1 MDKIINKIR
10 EQNTAMIKQCIEMMG
25 GDYLPTE
32 QTMVRAALIEVYME
46 RVGDDAGVE
55 LMYAIGLAD

>member
-10 EQNTAMIKQCIEMMG
+10 EHDTAMIKQCIEMMG
-25 GDYLPTE
+25 GDYLPTA

-46 RVGDDAGVE
+46 RVGDDAGID